1 MVSLTSWYPS
11 YFMISVQGSA
21 SDFNLEFQLRH
32 FLMFIITSH
41 SRLGGFPVLIDTV
54 NVLLLCFDLSAV
66 LNCTRY
72 CFDF

>member
-1 MVSLTSWYPS
+1 MVSLTSRYPS

-54 NVLLLCFDLSAV
+54 NVLCFDLSAV

-72 CFDF
+72 CFVF